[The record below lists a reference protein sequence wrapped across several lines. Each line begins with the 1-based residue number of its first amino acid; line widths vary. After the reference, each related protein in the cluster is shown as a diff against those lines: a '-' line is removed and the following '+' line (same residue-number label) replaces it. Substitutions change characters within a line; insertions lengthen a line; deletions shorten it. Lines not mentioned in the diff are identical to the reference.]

1 MRARPKCSSRQRR
14 KSTIDDGRPGFSF
27 LAKTYPVSTFK
38 DMLCTKGKEQG
49 TGFAAQTPLEK

>member
-1 MRARPKCSSRQRR
+1 MTGGPAFP
-14 KSTIDDGRPGFSF
+14 FV
-27 LAKTYPVSTFK
+27 AKTYPVSTFK